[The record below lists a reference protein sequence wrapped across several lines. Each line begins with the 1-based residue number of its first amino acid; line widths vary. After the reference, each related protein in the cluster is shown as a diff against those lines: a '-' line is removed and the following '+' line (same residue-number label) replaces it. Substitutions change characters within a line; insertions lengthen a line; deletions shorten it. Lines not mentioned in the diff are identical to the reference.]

1 LLLIGR
7 SDYDSRGG
15 KIQNFPPPAYSE
27 GAAYRSYFSTDELM
41 FSVPAR
47 GVLLKNKDEVLAI
60 RLIDFPDQQF
70 ATSADHLNEHRVYAI
85 RVGLMDLVVLTDTSV
100 ANRVYKTGDW

>member
-1 LLLIGR
+1 MEK
-7 SDYDSRGG
+7 S
-15 KIQNFPPPAYSE
+15 KTTPPPDYSE
-27 GAAYRSYFSTDELM
+27 GAAYRSYFSTDELI

-47 GVLLKNKDEVLAI
+47 DVRLKNKDEVLAI
-60 RLIDFPDQQF
+60 RLIDFPDQQL

-100 ANRVYKTGDW
+100 ANRVYKTGDWQFAA